1 MKTRARPYRM
11 ENRAAAAAATRARI
25 LGATIDQLLARWYD
39 EVTIASIA
47 EAAGVS
53 GQTVLNHFGG
63 KEELAAAA
71 AEELG
76 HRIAGQR
83 AVAPGDVAGAV
94 RALVG
99 DYEVTGDASVRM
111 LALEG
116 RVAAVAPHLAKGRAF
131 HRDWVRRTF
140 RPPPKL
146 LPLLVVAT
154 DVYAWKLLRRDQGL
168 SRAATV
174 DALTRLVQSLID
186 KEDSR

>member
-1 MKTRARPYRM
+1 MKTHARPYRM
-11 ENRAAAAAATRARI
+11 ENRAAAAAATRTRI
-25 LGATIDQLLARWYD
+25 LEATIEQLLARWYD

-47 EAAGVS
+47 AAAGVS

-71 AEELG
+71 AEELS

-83 AVAPGDVAGAV
+83 EVEPGDVAGAV

-99 DYEVTGDASVRM
+99 DYEVTGDGVIRM

-116 RVAAVAPHLAKGRAF
+116 RVPGVAPHLAKGRKY

-140 RPPPKL
+140 RPPAKL

-168 SRAATV
+168 SRAATL
-174 DALTRLVQSLID
+174 DALTRMVQSLID
-186 KEDSR
+186 GEDAR